1 VLEITLDQFRVMF
14 PRLSND
20 EAVRLHP
27 AVTGMKIEEVLDSLA
42 ASCDCFAGSLFC
54 LCGSGKQPSKEALAV
69 LAPLIETWA
78 RGVPTSSAE

>member
-1 VLEITLDQFRVMF
+1 MLEITLDQFRTMF

-20 EAVRLHP
+20 EAVRLHSG
-27 AVTGMKIEEVLDSLA
+27 VTSMKVGEVLASFA
-42 ASCDCFAGSLFC
+42 ASCGCLAGSLYC
-54 LCGSGKQPSKEALAV
+54 LCGSGKQPSKEALSV

>member
-14 PRLSND
+14 PCLSND

-69 LAPLIETWA
+69 LSPLIETWA
-78 RGVPTSSAE
+78 KGVPTSTAE